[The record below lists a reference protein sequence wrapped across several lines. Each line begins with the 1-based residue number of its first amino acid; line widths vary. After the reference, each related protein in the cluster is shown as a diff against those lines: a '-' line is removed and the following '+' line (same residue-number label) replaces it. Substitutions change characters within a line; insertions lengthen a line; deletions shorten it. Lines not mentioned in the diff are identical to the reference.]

1 MVAKSL
7 MRIGNPIIIAISTN
21 DALGLNFK
29 NIGAL
34 MPNQNIYFVP
44 FGQDDAINKPY
55 SLVADL
61 SKTVDTLKLALVKQ
75 QLQPIIFSY

>member
-1 MVAKSL
+1 
-7 MRIGNPIIIAISTN
+7 MRIGNPIIIALSTN

-29 NIGAL
+29 NVGAL

-44 FGQDDAINKPY
+44 FGQDDPINKPY

-61 SKTVDTLKLALVKQ
+61 SKAVDTLKLALDKEQ
-75 QLQPIIFSY
+75 IQPILLSY